1 MHSDVY
7 FRTNNQ
13 TGVTYSGK
21 LCNPSDKEP
30 SAEQVA
36 ARNRFKKV
44 VTAVR
49 AILNDPVEKTKLNEE
64 FKAQTKYGSLFGYA
78 MHKLNGNYD
87 ANGDLIQQGGEG

>member
-7 FRTNNQ
+7 FRTNKQ
-13 TGVTYSGK
+13 TGVTYSGR

-30 SAEQVA
+30 SVTQIA

-49 AILNDPVEKTKLNEE
+49 AILDDPVEKTKLNEE

-87 ANGDLIQQGGEG
+87 ANGDLINS